1 MSNVYPIP
9 TPAPHVDVIRRVVTL
24 CQHPKGALY
33 VAELPALPVHTAVSC
48 LIAPQNADCVA
59 VLIVDDKLWITD
71 VLYCADASRP
81 LTLRSAHAE
90 LAIEAD
96 SLSLH
101 ANRDLTLESPKFTL
115 VSRTSRWVAEKMFQ
129 VAGHLQTRCRSAERL
144 VRESDS
150 VSAEHIAHRA
160 GASYRVDSELTAV
173 NGRSVLK
180 IDGGQVHVG

>member
-1 MSNVYPIP
+1 MSNVYPL
-9 TPAPHVDVIRRVVTL
+9 PAPVPLADKNRLVVTL
-24 CQHPKGALY
+24 CQHTEGTFY
-33 VAELPALPVHTAVSC
+33 VAELPTLSVQAAVSC
-48 LIAPQNADCVA
+48 LIAPQNGDCVA
-59 VLIVDDKLWITD
+59 ALKVDDTLWVTD
-71 VLYCADASRP
+71 VLHCADTTRP

-96 SLSLH
+96 SLSLR
-101 ANRDLTLESPKFTL
+101 ASQMLTLESPKLTL
-115 VSRTSRWVAEKMFQ
+115 LSRTSRWVAEKMLQ

-150 VSAEHIAHRA
+150 VRAEHIAHQA
-160 GASYRVDSELTAV
+160 ESSYRVDSELTAV